1 MTKDKALEE
10 IFLSQ
15 APHFDDNAEFME
27 KLTKRLDAVEHI
39 RQHQTST
46 IRSYKIVMIA
56 AAAAVVRLLVV
67 TATLFVGNEDA
78 GQKVASTDTVIP
90 KDRYLA
96 IGQTQKA
103 ETENTDSDLHRLT
116 ARIEHAKQQQ
126 TPKPKPYNNI
136 YTATLP
142 EVDFC
147 PGEDKEVRL
156 PQVSKERSFNLVCK
170 VMLPEIIACAD
181 STIYQSTTEMMVAC
195 DEIEYNDNPFKNVS
209 L

>member
-46 IRSYKIVMIA
+46 IRSYKIVMVA
-56 AAAAVVRLLVV
+56 AAAAVVGLLVV

-90 KDRYLA
+90 KERYLSVKQA
-96 IGQTQKA
+96 QKA

-126 TPKPKPYNNI
+126 TPKPKPYNI

-147 PGEDKEVRL
+147 PGDNKEVRL